1 MSDETQSKPGGLPP
15 KLDLRSK
22 MGATPLKPALSVKPF
37 QGKPSPLP
45 SLSPEE
51 PVVEA
56 QAMRKE
62 TMHIKLTDES
72 IAPSAAGPD
81 ATGSE
86 ASAAPAPKLTP
97 VSPTPASATKP
108 TLSPRLKPPTSAKPK
123 AVKPVTPATPS
134 ESTPPAAAPERPAG
148 VKKVATKRP
157 TGVKKVAAAKPVGV
171 KRVATKRPAGV
182 KKVVAAKPV
191 GVKKVAAK
199 RMAAAKPVAPAPKP
213 MPEPVPAA
221 VAPPAPIAVPRPKPA
236 PAAAPIAVP
245 SPPPAPAAAPAV
257 PPTPVAAPE
266 VKAPSEAPTLAAAT
280 PAKPKPLIPRT
291 VKLKATP
298 LTSKAAAPAA
308 SGQFGAAVSEAK
320 KKETSK
326 VPLDP
331 TAAAPEAPVGPK
343 TIRVKPVGLN
353 GAVKPGVPSAPSTPD
368 EPNPKRQT
376 SRIPLEHAL
385 GDAKNTGPKTIRL
398 KRPSD
403 APGKVAPSTFTAKD
417 SASVPSKTT
426 QLDEAPLGDVA
437 APTPTQKRTIKVK
450 RPQGRPGGGVA
461 VKRKTTTAGAARTS
475 AAAGAMGG
483 APIAVSVKDGAHWT
497 FITGSILTLI
507 VLICTLYL
515 FASQAVG
522 PNHGLTQLSSLIDG
536 PDLSVPG
543 NWKQTRG
550 M

>member
-1 MSDETQSKPGGLPP
+1 MSDETQSKPGALPP

-37 QGKPSPLP
+37 QGKPSSLP

-62 TMHIKLTDES
+62 TMHIKLTDEN

-97 VSPTPASATKP
+97 VSPTPARATKP

-123 AVKPVTPATPS
+123 AAKPVTPATPS
-134 ESTPPAAAPERPAG
+134 KPTPPAAAPERPAG
-148 VKKVATKRP
+148 VKKVATKR
-157 TGVKKVAAAKPVGV
+157 TAGVKKVA
-171 KRVATKRPAGV
+171 
-182 KKVVAAKPV
+182 AAKPV

-213 MPEPVPAA
+213 IPEPVPAA
-221 VAPPAPIAVPRPKPA
+221 VAPPAPIAVP
-236 PAAAPIAVP
+236 
-245 SPPPAPAAAPAV
+245 SPPPAQAAAPAV

-522 PNHGLTQLSSLIDG
+522 KNHGLTQLSSLIDG